1 MRNFKLSIIILSAS
15 LTLFGSGSVVAGMF
29 DALIESVTKSV
40 VEQAVG
46 SAANQAAQPTQAQ
59 PTEMAQPILQNGC
72 YFNLPQLPPSAGNHQ
87 SDVDRNGCVDYN
99 EMSMHMQIHQAHTTN
114 AQPQQAAAP
123 AGGAGFLGA
132 LAGGVAQQ
140 AISGKGASPV
150 GRMSGPG
157 GAWVGAN
164 MALATAGSAARGQ
177 QQQQQQQQPA
187 NDPAYAALAASTGLT
202 PAEMARLGN
211 FAQAKQAGM
220 SNHAAALVVSQ
231 GGGIPQANNA
241 ANAAPYMANSQP
253 MQVAMNNPQNT
264 TGKDDL
270 WEVVT
275 KIDIPGMAIPPQ
287 ANRVCAQAGKMRNED
302 KIPQDK
308 NCSVL
313 ESRQTGDKYT
323 FNMACEQNGNKM
335 TGAGEVISGRD
346 SYQGTVRTQSTA
358 GGQAMS
364 VTTDFSGRKVG
375 NCTFGR

>member
-15 LTLFGSGSVVAGMF
+15 LILSSSGGAVAGMF
-29 DALIESVTKSV
+29 DSLIESVTKGV

-46 SAANQAAQPTQAQ
+46 GAVNQAAQPAQAQ
-59 PTEMAQPILQNGC
+59 PTEVAQPILQNGC
-72 YFNLPQLPPSAGNHQ
+72 YVNFPQLPPSAGNHQ
-87 SDVDRNGCVDYN
+87 ADVDKNGCVDYN
-99 EMSMHMQIHQAHTTN
+99 EMSMYMQIYRVHTAN

-140 AISGKGASPV
+140 AVSGRGASPLS
-150 GRMSGPG
+150 GMSGPG

-164 MALATAGSAARGQ
+164 MALATAGQAAQGQ
-177 QQQQQQQQPA
+177 QP
-187 NDPAYAALAASTGLT
+187 
-202 PAEMARLGN
+202 
-211 FAQAKQAGM
+211 
-220 SNHAAALVVSQ
+220 
-231 GGGIPQANNA
+231 ANNA
-241 ANAAPYMANSQP
+241 ANAALAKSTGVTPAEAALLGNYAQAKQSGMSNQAAALVASNQGTGMAASAPYMANSQP
-253 MQVAMNNPQNT
+253 TQIAMNNPQNT

-270 WEVVT
+270 WEIVA
-275 KIDIPGMAIPPQ
+275 KIDIPGMALAPQ

-323 FNMACEQNGNKM
+323 FNMVCEQNGTKVM
-335 TGAGEVISGRD
+335 GSGEVISGRD
-346 SYQGTVRTQSTA
+346 SYQGTVRTQTTA

-364 VTTDFSGRKVG
+364 VTTNFSGRKVG
-375 NCTFGR
+375 NCTFGK

>member
-1 MRNFKLSIIILSAS
+1 MHNFKTAIAVLPVVLMLASPVSA
-15 LTLFGSGSVVAGMF
+15 VAGMF
-29 DALIESVTKSV
+29 DALIQSVTKGV

-46 SAANQAAQPTQAQ
+46 SAANQAAQPTQVQ
-59 PTEMAQPILQNGC
+59 PTEVAQPVLQNGC

-87 SDVDRNGCVDYN
+87 ADVDKNGCVDFN
-99 EMSMHMQIHQAHTTN
+99 EMSMYMRIHQVHTAN

-123 AGGAGFLGA
+123 SGGAGFLGA

-140 AISGKGASPV
+140 AVSGKGASPL
-150 GRMSGPG
+150 GGMSGPG

-164 MALATAGSAARGQ
+164 MALATAGQAARGQ
-177 QQQQQQQQPA
+177 QQPA
-187 NDPAYAALAASTGLT
+187 NNTANAALAASTGIT
-202 PAEMARLGN
+202 PAEAALLGN
-211 FAQAKQAGM
+211 YAQAKQSGM
-220 SNHAAALVVSQ
+220 SNHAAALVASNQ
-231 GGGIPQANNA
+231 GAGA
-241 ANAAPYMANSQP
+241 AVNAPYMTNSQP

-313 ESRQTGDKYT
+313 ESRQSGDKYT
-323 FNMACEQNGNKM
+323 FNMACEQNGSKM
-335 TGAGEVISGRD
+335 TGAGEVISGQD

-358 GGQAMS
+358 AGQAMS
-364 VTTDFSGRKVG
+364 VTTNFSGRKVG